1 VVFAMFPRKRQQVE
15 LPASSSHTF
24 MNKKSTFAD
33 RVAAMRAVAEDL
45 RNSVDIIEA
54 EADAMAEAQK
64 RFAAK
69 TASGRSAKST
79 E

>member
-1 VVFAMFPRKRQQVE
+1 
-15 LPASSSHTF
+15 
-24 MNKKSTFAD
+24 MNEKVTFAD

-54 EADAMAEAQK
+54 EADAMADAQK

-69 TASGRSAKST
+69 TAARRSATST